1 MMNSSLAME
10 LGPQGFTCVVMH
22 PGWVKTDMGGE
33 GADISPEVSVKGLLE
48 VFAGLSPEDNGK
60 FYDYQGQEI
69 PW

>member
-1 MMNSSLAME
+1 
-10 LGPQGFTCVVMH
+10 
-22 PGWVKTDMGGE
+22 MGGE
-33 GADISPEVSVKGLLE
+33 GADISPEVSVKGLLD